1 MKVETI
7 LTPDIVRI
15 QRSAS
20 LDQAAALM
28 RDRHVGALLVTEDR
42 PYDDRPLGI
51 LTDRDLVIQAM
62 AAGIAPQECSVGEI
76 MTPAIA
82 TVPLAASLGEALAMM
97 RSRGI
102 RRLAVSRDDG
112 SLAGIVSLDDIVDAL
127 GAELA
132 GLSGILRSELER
144 EIARNRNRPQ

>member
-1 MKVETI
+1 VF
-7 LTPDIVRI
+7 TP
-15 QRSAS
+15 S
-20 LDQAAALM
+20 
-28 RDRHVGALLVTEDR
+28 
-42 PYDDRPLGI
+42 
-51 LTDRDLVIQAM
+51 
-62 AAGIAPQECSVGEI
+62 
-76 MTPAIA
+76 
-82 TVPLAASLGEALAMM
+82 LAMM